1 MQYVSVSEKTFARGI
16 NQLAAEDSIPEGF
29 VEDLVNADANPD
41 GLIEKR
47 TGYVGHLGGL
57 PLRVVKIE
65 RLPGLVNNLCLTF
78 DDAVSVNEGL
88 DLGSVPAQPVVL
100 YGKTSTA
107 VGPFSSS
114 GYISRW
120 YPTFSANARKTYTA
134 NTLAGTV
141 VQTAGEHASSSP
153 NMLVQVT
160 ESLSALNKSNSLLFQ
175 GGTTQGIA
183 VDTTSRDITVQYGNL
198 DPADVNVFVFV
209 KEIPGAGTGYTHSFS
224 LVDPPGDTIVTS
236 TITILAATHGL
247 NSFNIIAQV
256 FQQVTDMSGT
266 YLRQIVPSKVEIDS
280 STGAVTVTI
289 EHDDA
294 IDGRV
299 QLYTPPV
306 GQQLVGALQ
315 GSGTTTVVLP
325 KPDLDFPLLQVY
337 LRSGSTDELVIPDS
351 VETDVDASTITVTF
365 QNSGAEQ
372 YVMHYDAVD
381 VRVNKLCVTDSDTG
395 SLQTDSEPE
404 VVVYGLP
411 HGEVYESQG
420 SEARRDGW
428 VHHIDSY
435 VRVTAEQTTRTLVAG
450 LGWNF
455 FTEQARDSALR
466 IPLLYPRLRSR
477 VDSVATLA
485 PAFGYPERTRGHFS
499 FTGDAEGWTSIQ
511 SITYASAGR
520 MIVTLST
527 PGISETGTPLRTLL
541 ANPTSAVADTLTVQ
555 GAEFSALDGEW
566 PIYSYAVGAD
576 TLALT
581 VLLDDAHPDLTT
593 GGSGLGGVFSD
604 VLPLDS
610 QAGFLPGD
618 LLYAPALPE
627 GSSLRVL
634 GRIEAGTD
642 VVVGDVSEP
651 YELSAGQLVTGQH
664 EGRIFGAR
672 NLDGT
677 VVAFSDASFLTP
689 VRTDDIRFV
698 RGDAEGI
705 EYPHPFAI
713 QHVLGTSVP
722 LTSYNGTTKE
732 LTLASPGDATKF
744 AVGQWIALDC
754 LGRFSCE
761 CQIEDITPTG
771 ELVLTGGP
779 DGSYTLTGQSI
790 LSGLSLP
797 TSVTVRDDSFNR
809 NYFVVDGRWLP
820 IEQPTIDNA
829 VHTLAAETRTKHLT
843 VNDYGTQ
850 PYVRSTTIANN
861 IYLTN
866 GQDPVLKYDGVG
878 IHRAGFYRYQAEAT
892 LTLVTHSGGELEADK
907 FYRYY
912 IRYEAIDQ
920 NGNVV
925 TLAATGSEDL
935 LVETANST
943 KGTIYIRCNNLPD
956 VGGDNFEYDRLF
968 VSLYRTSGAATAA
981 TTGTLYLVER
991 KTVTAAWNQPYV
1003 SFVDNYRDSAL
1014 RELDNFASIPG
1025 TTEFATLTEGPLRAK
1040 HITTLSNVLVLANT
1054 SSWPRV
1060 RMQIQAQSNA
1070 AYSDLSGKKF
1080 RLRKDTTSTATTTDM
1095 TGVVN
1100 YEYVTSAGTAASAT
1114 VASGVAT
1121 VSVTG
1126 TWAAGDWIYLSATT
1140 TPNNTDIPR
1149 LRGWYMIET
1158 GGTNTL
1164 TVRDASLANGSVVDT
1179 HLRVWHAAGSKKDVP
1194 IVLLALDQNWTD
1206 SIPGSTLND
1215 VVRQTSIAINASMR
1229 AVNRSV
1235 SGMTSFAPWVIS
1247 NGGGDYTQGALVLE
1261 QPYYAAE
1268 TFSFEQVSGS
1278 EPFTTASNYSL
1289 FVEGFA
1295 VTDTTKQLSLVQR
1308 YPSRIHLSKVSYPE
1322 TFYSNTLHLDDP
1334 QQGDSLDINAADGQE
1349 ITAVIPFFGTST
1361 AGQGSQDAKLV
1372 VFKTNSVYFVDLTP
1386 HFVGE
1391 SPTFQLIQ
1399 TQGLGCGAPYS
1410 PAYVQ
1415 GGIMFANEAGIYKLS
1430 MGNDVT
1436 PHGQFIERIWKGEVN
1451 RDQLAVMQGHNFA
1464 TGRRYKLS
1472 VPMGDA
1478 VVNSDVLVYNYTAES
1493 RGQFGSWSRYDAHPA
1508 TGWCNLLGREYFGST
1523 SGRVYTNRASST
1535 RFDYADAAEQPIQ
1548 AVALLRTTDFGDAS
1562 VRKRLLHVT
1571 AAYRAPRT
1579 DGLNL
1584 SQLGTALSVAVD
1596 QRDQFTSTQL
1606 YTGGGKTQATGLGDQ
1621 WAVKGDTLRYSVA
1634 ISKARYFQVRVE
1646 NATLYE
1652 PLELTGITYRVA
1664 GLTTLGT
1671 KEAADSGRTP

>member
-57 PLRVVKIE
+57 PLRVVGIE
-65 RLPGLVNNLCLTF
+65 RLPGSVNNLCLTF

-88 DLGSVPAQPVVL
+88 DLGSVPAQPIVI

-114 GYISRW
+114 GYVARW

-134 NTLAGTV
+134 NTPAGTV

-183 VDTTSRDITVQYGNL
+183 IDTTTRDVTVQYGNL

-209 KEIPGAGTGYTHSFS
+209 KEIPGAGTGYTHSFAAAS
-224 LVDPPGDTIVTS
+224 SISIP
-236 TITILAATHGL
+236 AATHGL
-247 NSFNIIAQV
+247 NSFNILVQV
-256 FQQVTDMSGT
+256 YEEAGGTLSMVVPDLVTVDT
-266 YLRQIVPSKVEIDS
+266 
-280 STGAVTVTI
+280 STGQVDITLSS
-289 EHDDA
+289 A
-294 IDGRV
+294 ITGRV

-325 KPDLDFPLLQVY
+325 KPDLDFPFLQVY

-351 VETDVDASTITVTF
+351 VETDVDAGTITVTF

-372 YVMHYDAVD
+372 YVIHYDAVD
-381 VRVNKLCVTDSDTG
+381 VRVNKLCVTDSNTG

-411 HGEVYESQG
+411 HAEVYESQD
-420 SEARRDGW
+420 SESRRDGW

-477 VDSVATLA
+477 VDSAATLA
-485 PAFGYPERTRGHFS
+485 PAFGYPERTRGHFA
-499 FTGDAEGWTSIQ
+499 FTGDAEGWANIQ
-511 SITYASAGR
+511 SITYVSAGR
-520 MIVTLST
+520 MLVTLST
-527 PGISETGTPLRTLL
+527 PGISETGSPLRTLS
-541 ANPTSAVADTLTVQ
+541 ANPTSAVADVLTIQ
-555 GAEFSALDGEW
+555 GAEFSVLDGEW
-566 PIYSYAVGAD
+566 PIHSYTVGAN

-581 VLLDDAHPDLTT
+581 VLLNDAHPDLTT

-634 GRIEAGTD
+634 GRIESGTD
-642 VVVGDVSEP
+642 VVVGDIGEP

-672 NLDGT
+672 NLDGS
-677 VVAFSDASFLTP
+677 VVSLSDASFLTP
-689 VRTDDIRFV
+689 VRTDDLRFV
-698 RGDAEGI
+698 RGDGEGT
-705 EYPHPFAI
+705 EYPHPFEI
-713 QHVLGTSVP
+713 QHVVGASVP
-722 LTSYNGTTKE
+722 LASYDGTTRE
-732 LTLASPGDATKF
+732 LTLASPGEATKF

-779 DGSYTLTGQSI
+779 ADSYSLTGQSI
-790 LSGLSLP
+790 LSGLSFP
-797 TSVTVRDDSFNR
+797 TSITVRDDSFNR

-820 IEQPTIDNA
+820 IEQPTIDNT

-878 IHRAGFYRYQAEAT
+878 LHRAGFFRYQAEAT
-892 LTLVTHSGGELEADK
+892 MSYITNPSAPSPGGQLTAGK

-912 IRYEAIDQ
+912 VRYEAIDQ

-925 TLAATGSEDL
+925 PLAATGSEDL
-935 LVETANST
+935 VLKADNTHPCTA
-943 KGTIYIRCNNLPD
+943 YIRVNNLPD
-956 VGGDNFEYDRLF
+956 IGGDNFEYDRLF
-968 VSLYRTSGAATAA
+968 VSLYRSKAADTAA
-981 TTGTLYLVER
+981 ATGTLYLVER
-991 KTVTAAWNQPYV
+991 RTVTAAWNQPYV
-1003 SFVDNYRDSAL
+1003 SFVDNYPDSAL
-1014 RELDNFASIPG
+1014 REVDAFASIPG

-1040 HITTLSNVLVLANT
+1040 HITTLSNVMVLANT

-1060 RMQIQAQSNA
+1060 RMQIQAQSSA

-1080 RLRKDTTSTATTTDM
+1080 RLRRDATSTATATDM
-1095 TGVVN
+1095 VNVVN
-1100 YEYVTSAGTAASAT
+1100 YEYVTSAGVAASAT
-1114 VASGVAT
+1114 VSSGVAT
-1121 VSVTG
+1121 VTATG
-1126 TWAAGDWIYLSATT
+1126 TWAAGDWVYLSATT
-1140 TPNNTDIPR
+1140 GPSNTDVPR
-1149 LRGWYMIET
+1149 LRGWYMVET
-1158 GGTNTL
+1158 GGSGSF
-1164 TVRDASLANGSVVDT
+1164 TVRDATLANGAVADT
-1179 HLRVWHAAGSKKDVP
+1179 HLRVWVAAGSQKDVP
-1194 IVLLALDQNWTD
+1194 IVLLSADQNWADDTA
-1206 SIPGSTLND
+1206 GATLND

-1235 SGMTSFAPWVIS
+1235 SGMTQFVPWVIS
-1247 NGGGDYTQGALVLE
+1247 NGGGDYTQGALILE
-1261 QPYYAAE
+1261 QPYYASE

-1278 EPFTTASNYSL
+1278 EPFTAVSNYRL

-1295 VTDTTKQLSLVQR
+1295 VTDTTKQLALVQR
-1308 YPSRIHLSKVSYPE
+1308 YPSRIHLSKVNYPE
-1322 TFYSNTLHLDDP
+1322 TFISNTLFSEFTDV
-1334 QQGDSLDINAADGQE
+1334 GDSIDVNAADGQE
-1349 ITAVIPFFGTST
+1349 ITAIIPFFGTST

-1372 VFKTNSVYFVDLTP
+1372 VFKTNSIYFVDLSGY
-1386 HFVGE
+1386 VAQG
-1391 SPTFQLIQ
+1391 SAPTFQLIQ

-1472 VPMGDA
+1472 VPMGSA

-1493 RGQFGSWSRYDAHPA
+1493 RGQFGSWSRYDSHPA

-1523 SGRVYTNRASST
+1523 SGRVYTNRASTT

-1584 SQLGTALSVAVD
+1584 SQLGTALSIAVD

-1606 YTGGGKTQATGLGDQ
+1606 YTGGGKTQTTGLGDQ

-1634 ISKARYFQVRVE
+1634 IPKARYFQVRVE

>member
-65 RLPGLVNNLCLTF
+65 RLPGSVNNLCLTF

-88 DLGSVPAQPVVL
+88 DLGSVPAQPIVI

-114 GYISRW
+114 GYVARW

-134 NTLAGTV
+134 NTPAGTI
-141 VQTAGEHASSSP
+141 VQTAGEHASSSA

-183 VDTTSRDITVQYGNL
+183 IDTTTRDVTVQYGNL
-198 DPADVNVFVFV
+198 DPADTNVFIFV
-209 KEIPGAGTGYTHSFS
+209 KEIPGVGTGYTHSFTAAS
-224 LVDPPGDTIVTS
+224 SISIP
-236 TITILAATHGL
+236 AATHGL
-247 NSFNIIAQV
+247 NSFNILVQV
-256 FQQVTDMSGT
+256 FDEADGTLSMVVPDLVTVDT
-266 YLRQIVPSKVEIDS
+266 
-280 STGAVTVTI
+280 STGQVDITLSTS
-289 EHDDA
+289 

-315 GSGTTTVVLP
+315 GSGTTVVVLP
-325 KPDLDFPLLQVY
+325 KPDLDFPFLQVY

-351 VETDVDASTITVTF
+351 VETDVDAGTITVTF

-381 VRVNKLCVTDSDTG
+381 VRVNKLCVTDFNTG

-411 HGEVYESQG
+411 HVEVYESQG

-455 FTEQARDSALR
+455 FTEQARDSSLR

-477 VDSVATLA
+477 VDSAATLA

-499 FTGDAEGWTSIQ
+499 FTGDAEGWASIQ

-527 PGISETGTPLRTLL
+527 PNLSETGTPLRTLL
-541 ANPTSAVADTLTVQ
+541 ANPTSAVADTLTIQ

-566 PIYSYAVGAD
+566 PIHSYMVGAN

-610 QAGFLPGD
+610 QPGFLPGD

-627 GSSLRVL
+627 GSSLRTL
-634 GRIEAGTD
+634 GRIESGTD
-642 VVVGDVSEP
+642 LVVGDVSEP

-677 VVAFSDASFLTP
+677 VVSLSDASFLTP
-689 VRTDDIRFV
+689 VRTDDVRFV

-722 LTSYNGTTKE
+722 LASYNGATKE

-744 AVGQWIALDC
+744 AVGQWIALEC

-779 DGSYTLTGQSI
+779 ADSYTLTGQSI

-878 IHRAGFYRYQAEAT
+878 LHRAGFYRYQAEAT
-892 LTLVTHSGGELEADK
+892 VSLVENPSAPTGQLEANK

-912 IRYEAIDQ
+912 VRYEAIDQ

-925 TLAATGSEDL
+925 PLAATGSEDM
-935 LVETANST
+935 LVKPTTHPST
-943 KGTIYIRCNNLPD
+943 TYIRVNNLPD
-956 VGGDNFEYDRLF
+956 IGKDNFEYDRLF
-968 VSLYRTSGAATAA
+968 VSLYRTQGAATAA
-981 TTGTLYLVER
+981 ATDTLYLVER
-991 KTVTAAWNQPYV
+991 RTVTAAWNQPYV
-1003 SFVDNYRDSAL
+1003 SFVDNYPDSAL
-1014 RELDNFASIPG
+1014 REVDNFASIPG

-1040 HITTLSNVLVLANT
+1040 HVTTLSNVLVLANT

-1070 AYSDLSGKKF
+1070 AYSALSGKKF
-1080 RLRKDTTSTATTTDM
+1080 RLRRDATSTATATDM
-1095 TGVVN
+1095 VSRVN
-1100 YEYVTSAGTAASAT
+1100 YEYVTSAGVTASAT
-1114 VASGVAT
+1114 VSSGVAT
-1121 VSVTG
+1121 VSATG
-1126 TWAAGDWIYLSATT
+1126 TWVAGDWVYLSATT
-1140 TPNNTDIPR
+1140 SPNNTDVPR
-1149 LRGWYMIET
+1149 LRGWYMVET

-1164 TVRDASLANGSVVDT
+1164 TVRDAALADGAVADT
-1179 HLRVWHAAGSKKDVP
+1179 HLRVWTASGSQKDVP
-1194 IVLLALDQNWTD
+1194 IVLLASDQNWTD
-1206 SIPGSTLND
+1206 SVPGATLND
-1215 VVRQTSIAINASMR
+1215 VARQTSIAINASMR

-1235 SGMTSFAPWVIS
+1235 SGMSAFVPWVTS
-1247 NGGGDYTQGALVLE
+1247 NGGGDYTQGALILE
-1261 QPYYAAE
+1261 QPYYAPE

-1278 EPFTTASNYSL
+1278 EPFTAVSNYRL

-1308 YPSRIHLSKVSYPE
+1308 YPSRIHLSKVNYPE
-1322 TFYSNTLHLDDP
+1322 TFISNTLFSEFTDV
-1334 QQGDSLDINAADGQE
+1334 GDSIDVNAADGQE
-1349 ITAVIPFFGTST
+1349 ITAIIPFFGTST

-1372 VFKTNSVYFVDLTP
+1372 VFKTNSIYFVDLSGY
-1386 HFVGE
+1386 VAQGAA
-1391 SPTFQLIQ
+1391 PTFQLIQ

-1430 MGNDVT
+1430 TGNDVT

-1493 RGQFGSWSRYDAHPA
+1493 RGQFGSWSRYDSHPA

-1523 SGRVYTNRASST
+1523 SGRVYTNRASTT

-1579 DGLNL
+1579 DGFNL